1 MLAISFDFMKKPFL
15 FVAAVAIATT
25 LGACS
30 KYKSA
35 NLPEGTVTINNFE
48 NVQGWGGANEASVT
62 SEKAHSGR
70 YSVMT
75 KPGLDFGYTYVN
87 NLGQMTG
94 GKPKKVTISGWAF
107 VPDKDANA
115 TVVLDIKHSATNG
128 SQVYYAGM
136 ELARSVK
143 KFNEW
148 QEVTKTF
155 DLPDSIASINM
166 CKVYM
171 WRGSSPRPVYLD
183 DVTIQ
188 VEK

>member
-1 MLAISFDFMKKPFL
+1 MKKPFL
-15 FVAAVAIATT
+15 LGVAVALATA

-30 KYKSA
+30 KDQSA
-35 NLPEGTVTINNFE
+35 DLPEGTVTSNNFE

-62 SEKAHSGR
+62 AEKAHSGR

-87 NLGQMTG
+87 TLGQMTG
-94 GKPKKVTISGWAF
+94 GKPKKMTISGWAW

-115 TVVLDIKHSATNG
+115 ALILDIKHSATNG

-136 ELARSVK
+136 ELARTVK

-148 QEVTKTF
+148 QKVTKTF
-155 DLPDSIASINM
+155 DLPDSIASINT
-166 CKVYM
+166 CKIYM

-188 VEK
+188 LEK